1 MNAVMFDV
9 VYISFESASKKGPHV
24 VIDYY
29 YGNFLK
35 YLLKCDLGTENCRQL
50 AGCSQS
56 KHTGNQLLDGETEP
70 SWSPQ
75 PQGLAFILIL

>member
-35 YLLKCDLGTENCRQL
+35 YLLKCDLGTENCVD
-50 AGCSQS
+50 S
-56 KHTGNQLLDGETEP
+56 
-70 SWSPQ
+70 
-75 PQGLAFILIL
+75 